1 MEQRAIEDTRTAGSR
16 GTNTAMEPGAT
27 KVPTPEA
34 GTDSVYIV
42 WPGGNRSRHL
52 YYWLRENCHCPK
64 CTHPAAWERTVDF
77 LAIPL
82 DIAPASLSADARGLR
97 IEWPDHDAPCDGSFF
112 SWAWLDAHRMERGA
126 RLRRKQQPRSWSAT
140 DFSKRAV
147 SVDFADVMTS
157 DAGLLEL
164 LEHVD
169 DKGVALV
176 KGMPSHD
183 DDVLAL
189 AERIALVE
197 GSHFGRH
204 FTVESKP
211 DAENLAYTP
220 RQLYPHNDLP
230 SRRYPPGI
238 QFLHCLRNDATGGD
252 SVLVDG
258 IACAEAL
265 RQLDRGAFEL
275 LSTREISFTS
285 TADDWHIVNRAT
297 VIDVDEDGAIVGTRL
312 HPALIGPVDIE
323 PESQMAFYRAHRRF
337 LSIASSEEMQFRFRL
352 NAGECQVFDNH
363 RIMHARLGFDPKSGR
378 RLLQGCYICRD
389 DFHSRLE
396 LLRRRGRDFRDT

>member
-1 MEQRAIEDTRTAGSR
+1 MTPLAT
-16 GTNTAMEPGAT
+16 GA
-27 KVPTPEA
+27 
-34 GTDSVYIV
+34 
-42 WPGGNRSRHL
+42 
-52 YYWLRENCHCPK
+52 
-64 CTHPAAWERTVDF
+64 
-77 LAIPL
+77 
-82 DIAPASLSADARGLR
+82 
-97 IEWPDHDAPCDGSFF
+97 FF
-112 SWAWLDAHRMERGA
+112 SWAWLDAHRGERSA
-126 RLRRKQQPRSWSAT
+126 RLRRKRRSRSWSASN
-140 DFSKRAV
+140 FSTRAV
-147 SVDFADVMTS
+147 WVDFADVMTG
-157 DAGLLEL
+157 DDGLLEL

-176 KGMPSHD
+176 QGMPSQD
-183 DDVLAL
+183 LVVLTL

-220 RQLYPHNDLP
+220 RKLYPHNDLP

-252 SVLVDG
+252 SVLVDA

-265 RQLDRGAFEL
+265 RQSDRAAFEL
-275 LSTREISFTS
+275 LSTRQVTFTS
-285 TADDWHIVNRAT
+285 IADDWQIANRAT
-297 VIDVDEDGAIVGTRL
+297 VIDVDEDGDIVGTRL

-323 PESQMAFYRAHRRF
+323 PESQMAFYRAHRQL
-337 LSIASSEEMQFRFRL
+337 LSIASSDEMQFRFRL

-378 RLLQGCYICRD
+378 RSLQGCYVCRD
-389 DFHSRLE
+389 DFYSRLE
-396 LLRRRGRDFRDT
+396 LLRRGGRDFRET

>member
-1 MEQRAIEDTRTAGSR
+1 MGKDGSLCASAGR
-16 GTNTAMEPGAT
+16 KPGALE
-27 KVPTPEA
+27 PQIEP
-34 GTDSVYIV
+34 GTDSLDIS
-42 WPGGNRSRHL
+42 WPAGDRSRHL

-64 CTHPAAWERTVDF
+64 CTHPHAWERTVDF

-82 DIAPASLSADARGLR
+82 DITPASLSADAQGLR
-97 IEWPDHDAPCDGSFF
+97 IEWPRHDAPCDGSFF
-112 SWAWLDAHRMERGA
+112 SWAWLDAHRTERGA
-126 RLRRKQQPRSWSAT
+126 RLRRKQRPRPWSAT
-140 DFSKRAV
+140 AWSKHEM
-147 SVDFADVMTS
+147 SVDFAHVMMA

-164 LEHVD
+164 LENID

-176 KGMPSHD
+176 KGLPSQD
-183 DDVLAL
+183 LVVLAL

-220 RQLYPHNDLP
+220 RKLYPHNDLP

-252 SVLVDG
+252 SVLVDA

-265 RQLDRGAFEL
+265 RQSDRAAFEL
-275 LSTREISFTS
+275 LSTRQVTFTS
-285 TADDWHIVNRAT
+285 IADDWHIANRAT
-297 VIDVDEDGAIVGTRL
+297 VIDVDEDGDIVGTRL

-323 PESQMAFYRAHRRF
+323 PESQMAFYRAHRQL
-337 LSIASSEEMQFRFRL
+337 LSIASSDEMQFRFRL

-378 RLLQGCYICRD
+378 RSLQGCYVCRD
-389 DFHSRLE
+389 DFYSRLE
-396 LLRRRGRDFRDT
+396 LLRRGGRDFRET

>member
-1 MEQRAIEDTRTAGSR
+1 MIIDRASHCVGGLTLEPQIEWR
-16 GTNTAMEPGAT
+16 P
-27 KVPTPEA
+27 
-34 GTDSVYIV
+34 DSVDIS
-42 WPGGNRSRHL
+42 WPGGDRSRHL

-64 CTHPAAWERTVDF
+64 CTHPHAWERTVDF

-82 DIAPASLSADARGLR
+82 DITPASLSADAQGLR
-97 IEWPDHDAPCDGSFF
+97 IEWPRHDAPCDGSFF
-112 SWAWLDAHRMERGA
+112 SWAWLDAHRTERGA
-126 RLRRKQQPRSWSAT
+126 RLRRKQRPRSWSAT
-140 DFSKRAV
+140 YFSTRDV
-147 SVDFADVMTS
+147 LVDFADVVTG

-176 KGMPSHD
+176 RGMPSQD
-183 DDVLAL
+183 RVVLAL
-189 AERIALVE
+189 AERIALIE

-220 RQLYPHNDLP
+220 RRLYPHNDLP

-238 QFLHCLRNDATGGD
+238 QFLHCLRHDATGGE

-265 RQLDRGAFEL
+265 RRLDPAAFEL
-275 LSTREISFTS
+275 LSTRQVTFTS
-285 TADDWHIVNRAT
+285 IADDWHIANRAT
-297 VIDVDEDGAIVGTRL
+297 VIDVDEDGDIVGTRL

-323 PESQMAFYRAHRRF
+323 PESQMAFYRAHRQF
-337 LSIASSEEMQFRFRL
+337 LGIASSDEMQFRFRL

-363 RIMHARLGFDPKSGR
+363 RIMHARLGYDPKSGR
-378 RLLQGCYICRD
+378 RLLQGCYVCRD
-389 DFHSRLE
+389 DFYSRLE
-396 LLRRRGRDFRDT
+396 LLRRGARDFRGT